1 MVGTSMKLARRT
13 FLQLASGAAALSAV
27 ARLARAQAWPT
38 RVVRLLVG
46 FPPGGGADATARIIG
61 DQLSQRWGQ
70 PVVIENRPGAGGNI
84 ALDVAAHASPDGY
97 TIALVV
103 TAPAVY
109 GFLLGSL
116 SYDPEADLAP
126 VSLVGTYPIMLVVS
140 NASPIK
146 SVRDYIAKAKA
157 NPGKVTFAS
166 PGAGTTP
173 HLTGELFKQRA
184 GIDITHVPYRG
195 VAAGGMTDLIAGRV
209 DAMFNTTGSLLAAV
223 KAGQVRGLGVT
234 SPQRFELAPEL
245 PTFAEAVPGFE
256 VVSWYGLYVPAKTPG
271 SIVQKINA
279 DTVAM
284 LSEPA
289 VKARFEP
296 LGVAVAGSTPAALAA
311 KAHADAA
318 LWGPVIKAAN
328 IRGE

>member
-1 MVGTSMKLARRT
+1 MTVPRRR

-27 ARLARAQAWPT
+27 PRLVRAQAWPA

-46 FPPGGGADATARIIG
+46 FPPGGGADAAARIVG
-61 DQLSQRWGQ
+61 NRLSEMWGQ
-70 PVVIENRPGAGGNI
+70 PVVIENKGGAGGNI
-84 ALDVAAHASPDGY
+84 AMDAAAHASPDGY
-97 TIALVV
+97 TILLAV

-109 GFLLGSL
+109 RFLLGSL

-126 VSLVGTYPIMLVVS
+126 VSLIGSYPHVLVVPNS
-140 NASPIK
+140 SPFK
-146 SVRDYIAKAKA
+146 SVRDYVAAAKA

-166 PGAGTTP
+166 PGAGSSP
-173 HLTGELFKQRA
+173 HLAGELFKQKA

-195 VAAGGMTDLIAGRV
+195 VAAGGMTDLLAGRV

-234 SPQRFELAPEL
+234 SAQRFPLAPEL
-245 PTFAEAVPGFE
+245 PAIAETVPVYE
-256 VVSWYGLYVPAKTPG
+256 VVSWYGLYAPAKTPA
-271 SIVQKINA
+271 SIVQKMNA
-279 DTVAM
+279 DVVAM
-284 LSEPA
+284 LNEAA

-296 LGVAVAGSTPAALAA
+296 LGIAVAGSTPAALAA
-311 KAHADAA
+311 RAQADTE

>member
-1 MVGTSMKLARRT
+1 MTLPRRR
-13 FLQLASGAAALSAV
+13 FLQLASSAAAASTFP
-27 ARLARAQAWPT
+27 RLASAQAWPA

-46 FPPGGGADATARIIG
+46 FPPGGGADAAARIVG
-61 DQLSQRWGQ
+61 NRLSEMWGQ
-70 PVVIENRPGAGGNI
+70 PVVIENKGGAGGNI
-84 ALDVAAHASPDGY
+84 AMDAAAHATPDGY
-97 TIALVV
+97 TMLLAV

-109 GFLLGSL
+109 RFLLGSL

-126 VSLVGTYPIMLVVS
+126 VSLVGSYPHVLVVPDL
-140 NASPIK
+140 SPFK
-146 SVRDYIAKAKA
+146 SVGDYVAAAKA

-166 PGAGTTP
+166 PGAGSSP
-173 HLTGELFKQRA
+173 HLAGELFKQKA

-223 KAGQVRGLGVT
+223 KSGQVRGLGVT
-234 SPQRFELAPEL
+234 SAQRFALAPEL
-245 PTFAEAVPGFE
+245 PAIAETVPGYE
-256 VVSWYGLYVPAKTPG
+256 VVSWYGLYAPAKTPAP
-271 SIVQKINA
+271 IVQKMNA
-279 DTVAM
+279 DVVAM
-284 LSEPA
+284 LNEGA

-296 LGVAVAGSTPAALAA
+296 LGIAVAGSTPAALAA
-311 KAHADAA
+311 RARADTE